1 MYGSC
6 VLLFP
11 PRKCHALLNKLF
23 VIVDQE
29 QKGKVSA
36 ERQRSQGIM
45 TEFRGKWILLEQRIV
60 RLVGKKV
67 GKRGKSMEALGCSV
81 WV

>member
-1 MYGSC
+1 M
-6 VLLFP
+6 
-11 PRKCHALLNKLF
+11 
-23 VIVDQE
+23 IEDQE

-36 ERQRSQGIM
+36 ERQGSHGIR
-45 TEFRGKWILLEQRIV
+45 TERFRDIRILLEQRLL

-67 GKRGKSMEALGCSV
+67 GKRGKSREALECSV